1 MTDWLRLA
9 RTFGELPKRHPF
21 LEEHARML
29 QVLVNT
35 LSCDPRFEEVEA
47 GLALS
52 TLTLKVR
59 GNVHWVAV
67 GTKGARFT
75 VAFADALESAEKD
88 VTQCRPE
95 QAVNLI
101 LEYVER
107 LRR

>member
-1 MTDWLRLA
+1 VNDWHRLA
-9 RTFGELPKRHPF
+9 RSFGELPKRHPF
-21 LEEHARML
+21 LEEHARMMK
-29 QVLVNT
+29 VLVNT
-35 LSCDPRFEEVEA
+35 LSCDSRFEEVEA

-67 GTKGARFT
+67 GTRGARFT
-75 VAFADALESAEKD
+75 VALADALESVEKD

-95 QAVNLI
+95 QAVSVI

>member
-1 MTDWLRLA
+1 
-9 RTFGELPKRHPF
+9 FGELPKRHPF
-21 LEEHARML
+21 LEDHARML
-29 QVLVNT
+29 KVLVNT

-47 GLALS
+47 GLSLS
-52 TLTLKVR
+52 TLTLKVP

-75 VAFADALESAEKD
+75 VAIADAVESIEKD

-95 QAVNLI
+95 QAVNVI

-107 LRR
+107 LRTRGPLSAPPPG